1 MMMVITMTGDL
12 GLSRYSMEL
21 KKNDSWF
28 LEMNRNVEL
37 VSTEIL
43 EKLTWKLME
52 TWLDNNNS
60 RFLGLRQGLAR
71 D

>member
-1 MMMVITMTGDL
+1 
-12 GLSRYSMEL
+12 
-21 KKNDSWF
+21 
-28 LEMNRNVEL
+28 MNRNVEL